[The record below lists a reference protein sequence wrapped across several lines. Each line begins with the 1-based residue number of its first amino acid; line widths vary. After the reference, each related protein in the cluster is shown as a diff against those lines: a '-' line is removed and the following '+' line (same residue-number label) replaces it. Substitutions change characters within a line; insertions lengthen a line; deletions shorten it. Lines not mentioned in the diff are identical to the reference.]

1 MQTLVD
7 FLPLIAFWVSLKLAG
22 IYVATGV
29 FIVACA
35 GQIAWHR
42 WKTGKVKTLHWVM
55 GVLVLVFG
63 LATLLLRDPRY
74 IQWKTSIFLWVVG
87 VAFLV
92 SHFVGAKPLAQ
103 RFLESVL
110 GEHLA
115 PRPARTWHTLNIAW
129 VAFLG
134 ALGALN
140 LYVAYNFS
148 QSTWADY
155 KVFGQF
161 VLMLAFVFPQVLWL
175 MPKEQPAE
183 SGK

>member
-74 IQWKTSIFLWVVG
+74 IQWKTTILLWVVAL
-87 VAFLV
+87 AFLA
-92 SHFVGAKPLAQ
+92 SHFIGAKPLAQ
-103 RFLESVL
+103 RFFESGL

-115 PRPARTWHTLNIAW
+115 PQPASTWHKLNVAW
-129 VAFLG
+129 IAFL
-134 ALGALN
+134 ATLGALN

-155 KVFGQF
+155 KVFGQIALMF
-161 VLMLAFVFPQVLWL
+161 VFVFPQLLWL

-183 SGK
+183 SEK